1 MSIFLTGATGYVGKH
16 LLRSLLLLTNNQIS
30 ICIREKKGIS
40 ANDRFQ
46 KEIAEHGLFKG
57 VDIGTRIMIVKK
69 DVGDLKKE
77 DLSGCT
83 DIIHCAAN
91 VKFNSSLDLLMKEN
105 VEALK
110 TLFSLCEGKRFYHI
124 STCYVHPTK
133 TQEVYESKRIESG
146 LNKSDFVCNY
156 AYTKYLA
163 EQYLYEQ
170 PGVIDIIR
178 LSCVGAPIENLAPM
192 RGGAHLGI
200 LELAE
205 SSKLPD
211 LWIPENLQF
220 SVVPVDVLCKGIV
233 NRISRSHDGIEI
245 VQYAA
250 PANSKTYN
258 INANTITQQKTY
270 STKLWSGMT
279 YAHFLAW
286 MSILYW
292 FSPTILKRIT
302 DASDVI
308 SYVKTNQTFHS
319 DIVLPELTP
328 EEYTQ
333 KTLAYVARLV
343 KTKNTILDWFLYLF
357 SHLKSFLV
365 WMFDSLIEE

>member
-16 LLRSLLLLTNNQIS
+16 LLRSLLLLTDKQIR
-30 ICIREKKGIS
+30 ICIREKKGVS
-40 ANDRFQ
+40 ASDRFQ
-46 KEIAEHGLFKG
+46 KEIVEHGLFKG
-57 VDIGTRIMIVKK
+57 VEIGTRITIVKK
-69 DVGDLKKE
+69 EVGGLQSG

-91 VKFNSSLDLLMKEN
+91 VKFNSPLDLLMKEN

-110 TLFSLCEGKRFYHI
+110 ILHALCKEKRFYHI
-124 STCYVHPTK
+124 STCYVHPTN
-133 TQEVYESKRIESG
+133 TQGIYESKRIESG
-146 LNKSDFVCNY
+146 LEKSDFVCDY

-170 PGVIDIIR
+170 SGVIDIIR
-178 LSCVGAPIENLAPM
+178 LSCVGAPIEDLAPM

-200 LELAE
+200 LELLE

-211 LWIPENLQF
+211 LWISENLQF
-220 SVVPVDVLCKGIV
+220 SVVPVDVLCNGIIH
-233 NRISRSHDGIEI
+233 RISRSHDGIEI

-250 PANSKTYN
+250 PATSKTYN
-258 INANTITQQKTY
+258 ISVNTITQQKTY
-270 STKLWSGMT
+270 STKLWSGMP

-286 MSILYW
+286 MGIFYW
-292 FSPTILKRIT
+292 FTPSILKRIT

-308 SYVKTNQTFHS
+308 SYVKTNQTFDS

-333 KTLAYVARLV
+333 KTLAYVSRLV